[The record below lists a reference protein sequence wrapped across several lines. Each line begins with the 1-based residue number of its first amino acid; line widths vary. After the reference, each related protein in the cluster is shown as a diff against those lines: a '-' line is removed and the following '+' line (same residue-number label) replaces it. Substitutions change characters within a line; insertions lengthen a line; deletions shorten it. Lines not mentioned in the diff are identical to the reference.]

1 MSTYPSKV
9 HSCDELRV
17 LLVDDEDAFRTNLA
31 DILREDGHDV
41 RTYRSPAEVPA
52 LSGLAWV
59 GVVITDFDMPGGDG
73 FSFADRVHAAWP
85 DIPVVIVTAH
95 PSGTVEAEA
104 ALRRDFLSLL
114 SKSVPYERI
123 HEVVHALARGELGPE
138 GGKHGGN

>member
-1 MSTYPSKV
+1 MSTFPSKA

-41 RTYRSPAEVPA
+41 CTYRSPAEVPA
-52 LSGLAWV
+52 LSDLARV

-85 DIPVVIVTAH
+85 HIPVVIVTAH
-95 PSGTVEAEA
+95 PSGTVEAAA

-123 HEVVHALARGELGPE
+123 HEVVHTLACGDRRPE
-138 GGKHGGN
+138 GGDHAGS